1 MNKSIRHSTC
11 LFRDI
16 SLDEIGGVF
25 IGNILQC
32 IINWMFSPVTCLGN
46 FVILHAIRKTQDLHS
61 PSFLL
66 LCCLAFSDFLVGAIC
81 QPSLAALKLVELQA
95 NLSSYCTVWTFY
107 LFSSY
112 TTAGMSC
119 LCLAAVSVDRL
130 LRLSLHLRYDAIVTV
145 PRVFQT
151 TVVLW
156 IFSITVVILL
166 LWISYTVWSSLI
178 LSIFV
183 VVLSVITFCTS
194 KIFQIVRRHQRQIND
209 QNMAALS
216 LQTNTVNVLKC
227 KKSAVTILHV
237 CGLFLIFYF
246 PYIVIMIVDAFIGK
260 TRTVMV
266 AYGFAETALYINS
279 FLNPLVYCLRMRE
292 VRRAVKNSLP
302 ARCWAT

>member
-25 IGNILQC
+25 IGNLLQC

-81 QPSLAALKLVELQA
+81 QLVELQA

-166 LWISYTVWSSLI
+166 LWII
-178 LSIFV
+178 LSGAF
-183 VVLSVITFCTS
+183 LSY
-194 KIFQIVRRHQRQIND
+194 
-209 QNMAALS
+209 
-216 LQTNTVNVLKC
+216 
-227 KKSAVTILHV
+227 
-237 CGLFLIFYF
+237 LFL
-246 PYIVIMIVDAFIGK
+246 
-260 TRTVMV
+260 
-266 AYGFAETALYINS
+266 L
-279 FLNPLVYCLRMRE
+279 
-292 VRRAVKNSLP
+292 
-302 ARCWAT
+302 